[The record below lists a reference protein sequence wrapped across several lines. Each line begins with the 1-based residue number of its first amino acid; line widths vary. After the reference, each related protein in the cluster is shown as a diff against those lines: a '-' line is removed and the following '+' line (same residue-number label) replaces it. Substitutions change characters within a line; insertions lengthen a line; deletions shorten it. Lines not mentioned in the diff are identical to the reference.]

1 MKTSTLVFS
10 AILATAVH
18 ARTDLV
24 GCTKSETVNQWNEA
38 SMIWYVPDTGEI
50 CDFLD
55 CGGGRAPPKTNTPG
69 CPLYSGTA
77 TYEPSY
83 LPGYGPGATATAK
96 TVAETAS
103 ATTTASSASKTA
115 ESSGSKS
122 SMEITP
128 KPTVGTAAST
138 ARSTLKTSSAAASN
152 VSEGSASGTGE
163 AASPSQTGNTA
174 SSAGYSAYGGLIVAV
189 ALAALVL

>member
-1 MKTSTLVFS
+1 MKSFTLVFS

-24 GCTKSETVNQWNEA
+24 GCTKSATVNQWDEA

-103 ATTTASSASKTA
+103 ATTTASSATKTA
-115 ESSGSKS
+115 ESSEKT

-138 ARSTLKTSSAAASN
+138 AASTLKTTSAAASN
-152 VSEGSASGTGE
+152 ASNGSVSATGE

-174 SSAGYSAYGGLIVAV
+174 SSAGYSAYGGLVVAV
-189 ALAALVL
+189 ALALLVL